1 MSPALCFLFFRTLGG
16 GACLCKSASVPLRK
30 VAADRIRALG
40 EHRKGWPCLPAS
52 GLAGLRALR
61 FAYLLSLRV
70 GSCGPSVTHWP
81 VLASHISSSPEPS
94 ELPWHSPCLPKP
106 QRLRDSERAD
116 AGRVLTRARKYRSQ
130 NIRKCFLHA
139 LRLEFLASF
148 KDCGPCL

>member
-1 MSPALCFLFFRTLGG
+1 MSPALCFLFFWTLGG
-16 GACLCKSASVPLRK
+16 GACLCISASVPLLK

-52 GLAGLRALR
+52 EAGLAGLRALR

-81 VLASHISSSPEPS
+81 VLASHISSSLRTALALS
-94 ELPWHSPCLPKP
+94 LSAKAS
-106 QRLRDSERAD
+106 RDSERAD

-139 LRLEFLASF
+139 LRLEFLGSF